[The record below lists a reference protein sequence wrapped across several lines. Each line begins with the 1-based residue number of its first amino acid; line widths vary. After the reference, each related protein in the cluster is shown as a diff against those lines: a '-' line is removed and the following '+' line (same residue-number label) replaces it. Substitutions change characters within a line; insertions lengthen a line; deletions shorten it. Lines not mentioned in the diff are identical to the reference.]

1 MKRVL
6 FAFFTLIIL
15 YPAANG
21 QFWKV
26 KRYELYGGLGTSQ
39 FFADIGGFTP
49 GENALGFKDIIINQT
64 RFSATAGMRYR
75 IYETFSVK
83 ASFSYGMLH
92 ASDAKGSNVDRAF
105 ESTTSIFEPSVT
117 AEYYFLK
124 NKAEGSYRFSKGQ
137 RIFASF
143 FSMFDAYVYAGVAP
157 VFYNVKPNDN
167 LVARNDE
174 SGIDKYGGVAVAFPV
189 GLGLNYVLSPNVMLG
204 IDLGIRYTTTDY
216 MDGYASQY
224 SNSNDVYYFMTFVFT
239 YKLKTSRSGL
249 PSFRN

>member
-1 MKRVL
+1 MRRVL
-6 FAFFTLIIL
+6 LAFITFIL
-15 YPAANG
+15 VFPAANG
-21 QFWKV
+21 QFWKL
-26 KRYELYGGLGTSQ
+26 KRYEVYGGVGTSQ
-39 FFADIGGFTP
+39 FFGDIGGYTP
-49 GENALGFKDIIINQT
+49 GKNAIGFKDIIISQT
-64 RFSATAGMRYR
+64 RFNTSVGMRYR

-92 ASDAKGSNVDRAF
+92 ASDETGSNVDRAY
-105 ESTTSIFEPSVT
+105 EATTSIIEPSVT
-117 AEYYFLK
+117 AEYYFIK

-167 LVARNDE
+167 LAAVIEKD
-174 SGIDKYGGVAVAFPV
+174 GGVGLAFPV
-189 GLGLNYVLSPNVMLG
+189 GLGANYVLSPNVMLG
-204 IDLGIRYTTTDY
+204 IDLGLRYTTTDY
-216 MDGYASQY
+216 LDGYTSQY

-239 YKLKTSRSGL
+239 YKLKTAKNGL